1 MTTQFRA
8 IPAIA
13 GIAIACSLWA
23 DEARYDADNPTP
35 QETFERICS
44 QCHPSSKAVPNSR
57 SAEEWAVLVKRM
69 QGHAQGGD
77 KAFHDQIAATVTVF
91 LTAGAAGPDHDQNH
105 GYSEEHNALEE
116 AGEALG
122 ITTAVLIATMIATGA
137 LRRKIGRTFRMLH
150 GTGAVLL
157 VCALAGHATILFL
170 GHATPN
176 SLWHLCGTGAFIL
189 VVVTTAFGLAR
200 RRIGQRF
207 LRIHAGSALLTAAL
221 ALLHR
226 LLA

>member
-77 KAFHDQIAATVTVF
+77 KAFHENKVKLARYYMTKVMPETSSLLSKIM
-91 LTAGAAGPDHDQNH
+91 AGADPLMSF
-105 GYSEEHNALEE
+105 SEE
-116 AGEALG
+116 
-122 ITTAVLIATMIATGA
+122 
-137 LRRKIGRTFRMLH
+137 
-150 GTGAVLL
+150 
-157 VCALAGHATILFL
+157 
-170 GHATPN
+170 
-176 SLWHLCGTGAFIL
+176 AF
-189 VVVTTAFGLAR
+189 
-200 RRIGQRF
+200 
-207 LRIHAGSALLTAAL
+207 
-221 ALLHR
+221 
-226 LLA
+226 